1 MCGIVAIISPKG
13 DIAPVLLDCIKRLE
27 YRGYDSAGLSVA
39 NGGHLQVL
47 KAVGK
52 VANLK
57 DQFDATPIHGNR
69 GIVHTR
75 WATHGAPTEANA
87 HPHLSNDGTLAVV
100 HNGIIENH
108 DRLRRRLV
116 EMGYSFGS
124 ETDTEVIPNLIEQKF
139 REGANSL
146 EDAVAK
152 AIEELEGAYAI
163 AVLSSNHP
171 EIVIARQSSDLF
183 LGLNGGTLYVS
194 SDDLVFAGYASHTV
208 PIRDGDILTL
218 NNNGSFNFRDN
229 DAERK
234 RGIEVCEVGVSD
246 VDKGKYDFFMRKEIS
261 DQPSSLTQATAGRIS
276 PDGEVVLGGIR
287 TTEERLACSRMIEF
301 VACGT
306 SLYASMAGAQM
317 IEALAR
323 IPARASHASEFQYR
337 DPILG
342 FHDAVVAVS
351 QSGSTADTLNAARLA
366 KKEGALTL
374 GVNNRVGSSLSRETG
389 AGIYL
394 HAGSEIGV
402 ASTKAFTA
410 QVVVMALLA
419 VRLAGLTGHGH
430 QPRVARLVRG
440 LRELPD
446 KIADALTCEQQVEKI
461 AHYYKDAKSIFCLGR
476 GFAVPL
482 AYEGALKLKE
492 IGQLNAEGYP
502 GGELK
507 HGPLALI
514 EQGVPVIA
522 AICQDDGLEGKMIS
536 NLEEVRARGGDVIV
550 IMSGEVALPEGLAKH
565 VIALPQVPPELISVI
580 GAIPYQ
586 LLAYHVGVAKGFDVD
601 KPRNLAKSV
610 TVE

>member
-1 MCGIVAIISPKG
+1 MCGIVAIIAPKG

-27 YRGYDSAGLSVA
+27 YRGYDSAGVSVA
-39 NGGHLQVL
+39 NGGDLQVL
-47 KAVGK
+47 KAVGP

-57 DQFDATPIHGNR
+57 NRFDTSPVHGNR
-69 GIVHTR
+69 GIIHTR
-75 WATHGAPTEANA
+75 WATHGEVTEENA
-87 HPHLSNDGTLAVV
+87 HPHVSNDGTISVV

-108 DRLRRRLV
+108 DMLRRRL
-116 EMGYSFGS
+116 MSAGYVFHSQ
-124 ETDTEVIPNLIEQKF
+124 TDTEVIPNLIELKLL
-139 REGANSL
+139 EGANCL
-146 EDAVAK
+146 EDAVAS
-152 AIEELEGAYAI
+152 AVEDLDGAYAI
-163 AVLSSNHP
+163 AVVSSMHP

-183 LGLNGGTLYVS
+183 LGLNGGTHYVA
-194 SDDLVFAGYASHTV
+194 SDDLAFAGYASHTV
-208 PIRDGDILTL
+208 PIKDGDILTL
-218 NNNGSFNFRDN
+218 KNDGTYHFREH
-229 DAERK
+229 DAARK
-234 RGIEVCEVGVSD
+234 RDIEVFDADSTS
-246 VDKGKYDFFMRKEIS
+246 VDKGTYDSFMRKEIY
-261 DQPSSLTQATAGRIS
+261 DQPNALKLATAGRITL
-276 PDGEVVLGGIR
+276 DGEVVLGGIR
-287 TTEERLACSRMIEF
+287 NAEERLACSRMIEF

-306 SLYASMAGAQM
+306 SLYASTIGAQM
-317 IEALAR
+317 IEGLAR

-337 DPILG
+337 DPILN
-342 FHDAVVAVS
+342 FHDAVIAVS

-366 KKEGALTL
+366 MKEGALTL
-374 GVNNRVGSSLSRETG
+374 GINNRVGSSLSRETG

-410 QVVVMALLA
+410 QVAVMALLA
-419 VRLAGLTGHGH
+419 ARLATLAGQGH

-446 KIADALTCEQQVEKI
+446 KVALALTCEQQVKEI
-461 AHYYKDAKSIFCLGR
+461 AQIYKDAKSVFCLGR

-514 EQGVPVIA
+514 ERGVPVIA
-522 AICQDDGLEGKMIS
+522 VICKGDGLEGKMIS

-550 IMSGEVALPEGLAKH
+550 ITSGMVALPDGLAKH
-565 VIALPQVPPELISVI
+565 VIVLPQVPPELISVI

-586 LLAYHVGVAKGFDVD
+586 LLAYHVGVAQGFDVD